1 MAEQL
6 EAALEASRRE
16 ATEVSKLRA
25 ELAAAISSAEEA
37 VKAKERAEELRLQV
51 RRCLACFCQ
60 AIDHWLT

>member
-16 ATEVSKLRA
+16 VAEMAKLRA

-51 RRCLACFCQ
+51 C
-60 AIDHWLT
+60 